1 MVYSKYLGC
10 KMSVSFNKKYTE
22 VVKILDLIDKY
33 DLFLFDLWGVIL
45 ENASLYDGAS
55 EVVNHI
61 ILQKKLLFVSNTS
74 QNNEDTAK
82 RFQNYGLNVKQ
93 DMFMT
98 AGEMAQRIL
107 KYPQSYFNVAK
118 PIIYNFGQEHHATLW
133 TKHNFMTSTD
143 IASSNLLAIS
153 LCTLDKEISAETRE
167 VFQIAVKNKIPAICT
182 NNDRIAPAGNGD
194 TLYCAGWFAEEYEK
208 MGGKVTYCG
217 KPFSNIFEEALKIH
231 PQISKNKIVM
241 IGDSLSTDIK
251 GATNIGV
258 DSALVLTGN
267 MQTVLKNAKD
277 DTEKFELIHKFCA
290 QNQTYPTHLIRLSL

>member
-1 MVYSKYLGC
+1 MSYSKYLGC
-10 KMSVSFNKKYTE
+10 KMSLSFNKKYTT
-22 VVKILDLIDKY
+22 VVKIADLMDKY

-45 ENASLYDGAS
+45 ESTNLYEGAS

-61 ILQKKLLFVSNTS
+61 ISKKKLLFVSNTS

-82 RFQNYGLNVKQ
+82 KFQNYGLNVKE
-93 DMFMT
+93 DIFMT

-107 KYPQSYFNVAK
+107 KYPQDYFNVAQ
-118 PIIYNFGQEHHATLW
+118 PIIYNFGQEHHAALW
-133 TKHNFMTSTD
+133 TKHNFSTTTD

-153 LCTLDKEISAETRE
+153 LCSLDKELHAETKE
-167 VFQIAVKNKIPAICT
+167 VFQIAAKNKIPAICT

-208 MGGKVTYCG
+208 MGGKVMYCG
-217 KPFSNIFEEALKIH
+217 KPFANIFEEALKAH
-231 PQISKNKIVM
+231 PQIPKSKIVM
-241 IGDSLSTDIK
+241 IGDSLSTDVK
-251 GATNIGV
+251 GAANVGV

-267 MQTVLKNAKD
+267 MQTVLRNAKD
-277 DTEKFELIHKFCA
+277 ETEKFELIHKFCA